1 MFFFIKE
8 FQNSLLDIQVEEVV
22 VLVEL
27 LDVTG
32 WDEEVQGTV

>member
-8 FQNSLLDIQVEEVV
+8 FQNSLFNIQVEEVV

-27 LDVTG
+27 LDVAG